1 LFSGGDFLKD
11 YFCVQ
16 KRIVEG
22 GVRGKEARGGL
33 GIPVHD
39 FFLKKKYLLFKNILN
54 FSYF

>member
-22 GVRGKEARGGL
+22 GVGGKEARGGL

-39 FFLKKKYLLFKNILN
+39 FFFLNNIFYLKIF
-54 FSYF
+54 

>member
-39 FFLKKKYLLFKNILN
+39 FFKKIYIFYLKIF
-54 FSYF
+54 